1 MNCAPVSLIALS
13 AHFISCMPMKRLL
26 LLAFFTA
33 TTALGQAPAPAPTG
47 TPTDPA
53 NPQTNLALLRCKLPG
68 GTYSVAVRAIIA
80 VSTHEYLV
88 DGAVRVTEV
97 NIDTAGSLVA
107 RFYHLEP
114 ATPSGPV
121 PSGAGAWARAAAAT
135 QDSTAALTARH
146 IRWRT
151 CADTGRGMRAAGCEA
166 RAEVRVGPDAPA
178 RSGTHPVAAR
188 RPLAP

>member
-1 MNCAPVSLIALS
+1 
-13 AHFISCMPMKRLL
+13 MKTLL
-26 LLAFFTA
+26 LLVLITA
-33 TTALGQAPAPAPTG
+33 TAALGQAPAPAPTG

-114 ATPSGPV
+114 ATPTGPV
-121 PSGAGAWARAAAAT
+121 PLTKTLQDRAQELLNQGSEKVGLDTWKKVVKNYPTTTHARTVEYRLDTKEQLTKIFEAA
-135 QDSTAALTARH
+135 DEALRLQ
-146 IRWRT
+146 
-151 CADTGRGMRAAGCEA
+151 RGKNLKIE
-166 RAEVRVGPDAPA
+166 
-178 RSGTHPVAAR
+178 
-188 RPLAP
+188 